1 MKSERERN
9 KEKLNSIFLEMGMDK
24 YVASLISGIRKKDE
38 KRREREKSV
47 DKEKRR

>member
-1 MKSERERN
+1 MKTERQRD

-24 YVASLISGIRKKDE
+24 DVASLISGIRKKDE

-47 DKEKRR
+47 DKDKRR